1 MKLVKNTFKYAFS
14 GIVLCLVLLY
24 GFYRYTF
31 NGNLSD
37 EVSDWVAFVSIFN
50 GVGIVLLTALNVW
63 IFYKLTILIAENEEK
78 YRRYDKQRD
87 ALNHFI
93 HSIYAV
99 LTPDVEDPICEI
111 NRDSLG
117 RVYRKLE
124 LMKHVYAPICK
135 EFSGEV
141 FANFVEEFRLFC
153 IDYLKEESAA
163 SDGKDMQREAFD
175 IYLKAL
181 QIEMQ
186 IGKAMNAK

>member
-99 LTPDVEDPICEI
+99 LTP
-111 NRDSLG
+111 G
-117 RVYRKLE
+117 G
-124 LMKHVYAPICK
+124 
-135 EFSGEV
+135 SGENV
-141 FANFVEEFRLFC
+141 CAVIAVLAV
-153 IDYLKEESAA
+153 LKTAITAETAC
-163 SDGKDMQREAFD
+163 
-175 IYLKAL
+175 
-181 QIEMQ
+181 
-186 IGKAMNAK
+186 